1 MINEL
6 GAAKQAAREAALRR
20 RRGRDGQA
28 AGRALAKHVLG
39 DCSAEFALGVVRS
52 GVFGPGVFG
61 LGVFGSG
68 VIGPGTGDN
77 AVSAK
82 IVAGFWPI
90 GDEIDIRPL
99 LHALHDR
106 GHKIA
111 LPVTPRRGEAL
122 TFRAWQ
128 PGGVL
133 VAERFGTMRP
143 IGEQVVPDMLLVPL
157 LAFDAAGGRL
167 GYGGGFY
174 DRTLSALPGRFRLGC
189 GFAAQQVDVV
199 PIGPYD
205 MRLDAVATE
214 NGIIRCGS

>member
-1 MINEL
+1 MTNEL
-6 GAAKQAAREAALRR
+6 GAAKRAARESALRR
-20 RRGRDGQA
+20 RLGLDGQA
-28 AGRALAKHVLG
+28 AGRALAGHVLG
-39 DCSAEFALGVVRS
+39 DFSAGFGPGVFRS
-52 GVFGPGVFG
+52 GVFGPGVRG
-61 LGVFGSG
+61 NS
-68 VIGPGTGDN
+68 
-77 AVSAK
+77 VSAK
-82 IVAGFWPI
+82 IVSGFWPI

-106 GHKIA
+106 GCKIA

-122 TFRAWQ
+122 TFRAWH
-128 PGGVL
+128 PGDVL

-143 IGEQVVPDMLLVPL
+143 IGEEVVPDMLLVPL
-157 LAFDAAGGRL
+157 LAFDVAGGRL

-174 DRTLSALPGRFRLGC
+174 DRTLAALPDRFRLGC
-189 GFAAQQVDVV
+189 GFAAQQVDAV